1 MRSNT
6 KFYVW
11 ENDAMMNRIFKVLSL
26 MANGMI
32 EANKYISNGGGG
44 RLEVTL

>member
-1 MRSNT
+1 MT
-6 KFYVW
+6 
-11 ENDAMMNRIFKVLSL
+11 NRIFELLSL
-26 MANGMI
+26 IAKGMI